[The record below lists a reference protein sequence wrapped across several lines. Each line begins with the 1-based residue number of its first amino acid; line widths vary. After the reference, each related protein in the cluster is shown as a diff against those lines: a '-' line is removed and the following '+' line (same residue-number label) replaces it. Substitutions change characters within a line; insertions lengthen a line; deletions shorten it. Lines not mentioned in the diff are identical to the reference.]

1 MKTSH
6 ADRVLLD
13 AMERHLDECF
23 GDGERMVL
31 HELVSPVIHV
41 DVHIVPP
48 TDDFPVTR
56 LVTSGMAERA
66 MNVPD
71 GSTAPCYAELTIA
84 LSRDW
89 RVDLSSRRAM
99 WPVLALQDIARVP
112 HENGVFLCDG
122 VSVGNGNPMRPYAP
136 GTKLCGS
143 LMVPPS
149 PAPEAFDDFDCDDG
163 RKVALLQMFPLHEEE
178 IAFKNEH
185 GVEALYER
193 VEAKGVGDVVD
204 PARPS

>member
-89 RVDLSSRRAM
+89 RGGFWSGRGHGAGL
-99 WPVLALQDIARVP
+99 VP
-112 HENGVFLCDG
+112 P
-122 VSVGNGNPMRPYAP
+122 GNPPRPP
-136 GTKLCGS
+136 
-143 LMVPPS
+143 
-149 PAPEAFDDFDCDDG
+149 
-163 RKVALLQMFPLHEEE
+163 Q
-178 IAFKNEH
+178 N
-185 GVEALYER
+185 
-193 VEAKGVGDVVD
+193 
-204 PARPS
+204 